1 MSKPTLRQAQQPTR
15 KTEVRR
21 QKAKK
26 ATRQQQKNRQ
36 IKRQKLKA
44 KRANEDPKPAPA
56 GRAYFVQQIWEK
68 LGLEAAMNR
77 LGIVKG
83 GLPLSTIFLVAL
95 LMGVVGAAS
104 LNGMT
109 TLLPHDAALMTML
122 AIDILDEKQLYR
134 GLGQVSIAQYQAWM
148 GHLLGQ
154 LQADPRT
161 ASRPDGVV
169 AGDGTQIAKP
179 DAHKIPGIHLMFL
192 HSEKR
197 FVRGAEVVSTH
208 YADNDKD
215 YPLFMAFYEP
225 DEDAR
230 AERAAQKARRQAQV
244 DGRKPKEVLAY
255 MGEQIEQGNRPELVV
270 LSGPQ
275 LNNRFRQG
283 MDERELRW
291 LGVSDNRRVYTL
303 AGQPEKQKA
312 KTLLAKANPDD
323 WETDADLGY
332 SFADLGLADSS
343 VGAVRL
349 VVAEH
354 MADEVRTLYVLPATV
369 DIVEAISR
377 ISWVLSR
384 EQAKQEK
391 GMLNLML
398 NLLRLGRQAG
408 IRAETATFDRWFFVP
423 WFIMAVMGLGFKR
436 VVIKAKSGFKYVYKG
451 EEYTLDALWGLLKK
465 ADFHDHTRGKMT
477 YELASLNVK
486 LKGVGAI
493 KLVFVRQPT
502 RRGNKTLSSV
512 LMCTDTTYAAR
523 RVLRAYLL
531 RWQIEVCYREV
542 KQNHAFGA
550 FHSQNMETNYGQ
562 TMLSLVAY
570 LFVTLLR
577 LLLPPLRQ
585 HTLGWIKDNYLNVT
599 VRLLKNGQGATA
611 VYVVEFAGWFLDTY
625 GLPDWDSFRLPD
637 GVT

>member
-1 MSKPTLRQAQQPTR
+1 MSKPTR
-15 KTEVRR
+15 KTQVRR
-21 QKAKK
+21 QTAKK
-26 ATRQQQKNRQ
+26 VTHQQQKNRENQ
-36 IKRQKLKA
+36 RQKLEA
-44 KRANEDPKPAPA
+44 NRANEDPKPAPV
-56 GRAYFVQQIWEK
+56 GRAYFIQQIWEK

-77 LGIVKG
+77 LGIVKD
-83 GLPLSTIFLVAL
+83 GLPLSTIFLVTL
-95 LMGVVGAAS
+95 LMGVVGATS
-104 LNGMT
+104 LNNTT

-122 AIDILDEKQLYR
+122 AIDALDEKQLYR
-134 GLGQVSIAQYQAWM
+134 GLARVSITQYQAWM
-148 GHLLGQ
+148 GYLLGQ
-154 LQADPRT
+154 LQVDPRT

-179 DAHKIPGIHLMFL
+179 DAHKIPGVHVMFL

-197 FVRGAEVVSTH
+197 FVRGMEVASTH
-208 YADNDKD
+208 YADSDKD

-230 AERAAQKARRQAQV
+230 AERAAKKERRKAQV

-255 MGEQIEQGNRPELVV
+255 LEKQVTQGNQPELIV

-275 LNNRFRQG
+275 LNYRFRQG
-283 MDERELRW
+283 IDKLALRW
-291 LGVSDNRRVYTL
+291 LGVGDNRRVYTL
-303 AGQPEKQKA
+303 VGQKEKQKA
-312 KTLLAKANPDD
+312 KTLLSKANPKD
-323 WETDADLGY
+323 WEVDVDSGY
-332 SFADLGLADSS
+332 HFADLGVADSS
-343 VGAVRL
+343 IGMVRL

-354 MADEVRTLYVLPATV
+354 MADGTRTLYTLPDTV
-369 DIVEAISR
+369 DIAESINR

-398 NLLRLGRQAG
+398 NLLSLGQEAG

-423 WFIMAVMGLGFKR
+423 WFIVAVLGLGFKR
-436 VVIKAKSGFKYVYKG
+436 VVIKAKAGFTYVYKG
-451 EEYTLDALWGLLKK
+451 EDHTLDSLWGLLKQK
-465 ADFHDHTRGKMT
+465 DFHCHTRGKIT
-477 YELASLNVK
+477 YELASLEVT
-486 LKGVGAI
+486 LKGVGQV

-502 RRGNKTLSSV
+502 RRGNKILSSV
-512 LMCTDTTYAAR
+512 LMCTDTAYEDK

-542 KQNHAFGA
+542 KQNHAFGT

-585 HTLGWIKDNYLNVT
+585 HTLGWIKNNYLNVT
-599 VRLLKNGQGATA
+599 VRLVENAQGAA
-611 VYVVEFAGWFLDTY
+611 IAYIVEFAGWFLDTY

-637 GVT
+637 SVA

>member
-1 MSKPTLRQAQQPTR
+1 MSKSTLRQAQQPAR
-15 KTEVRR
+15 KTQVRH

-26 ATRQQQKNRQ
+26 AVRQQKNSRKNQ
-36 IKRQKLKA
+36 RQKLEA
-44 KRANEDPKPAPA
+44 KRANKDPKPAPT
-56 GRAYFVQQIWEK
+56 GRAYFMQQIWEK
-68 LGLEAAMNR
+68 LGLEAAMTR
-77 LGIVKG
+77 LGIMKD
-83 GLPLSTIFLVAL
+83 GLPLSTIFLVTL
-95 LMGVVGAAS
+95 LMGVVGATS
-104 LNGMT
+104 LNNMT

-122 AIDILDEKQLYR
+122 AVDALDEKQLYR
-134 GLGQVSIAQYQAWM
+134 GLARVSIAQYQAWM
-148 GHLLGQ
+148 SYLLGQ
-154 LQADPRT
+154 LQTDPRT
-161 ASRPDGVV
+161 ASRPDGIV

-179 DAHKIPGIHLMFL
+179 DAHKIPGIHVMFL

-197 FVRGAEVVSTH
+197 FVKGVEVASTH
-208 YADNDKD
+208 YADNDKN
-215 YPLFMAFYEP
+215 YPLFMSFYEP
-225 DEDAR
+225 DEAAR
-230 AERAAQKARRQAQV
+230 AERAAKKARRKAQV

-255 MGEQIEQGNRPELVV
+255 LEKQIEQGNCPELIV

-283 MDERELRW
+283 ADKLVLRW

-303 AGQPEKQKA
+303 TGQEEKQKA
-312 KTLLAKANPDD
+312 KTLLAKANPKD
-323 WETDADLGY
+323 WEIDADLGY
-332 SFADLGLADSS
+332 RFADLGVADSS
-343 VGAVRL
+343 IGMVRL

-354 MADEVRTLYVLPATV
+354 MADKTRTLYTLPDTV
-369 DIVEAISR
+369 DIAEAISR

-398 NLLRLGRQAG
+398 NLLRLSRDAG
-408 IRAETATFDRWFFVP
+408 IQAETATFDRWFFVP
-423 WFIMAVMGLGFKR
+423 WFIVAVLELGFKR
-436 VVIKAKSGFKYVYKG
+436 VVIKAKAGFTYVYKG
-451 EEYTLDALWGLLKK
+451 EDHSLDSLWGLLKQK
-465 ADFHDHTRGKMT
+465 DFHCHTRGKIT
-477 YELASLNVK
+477 YELASLKVT
-486 LKGVGAI
+486 LKGVGQV

-502 RRGNKTLSSV
+502 QRGNKILSSV
-512 LMCTDTTYAAR
+512 LMCTDIAYQDR

-585 HTLGWIKDNYLNVT
+585 HTLGWIKNNYLNAT
-599 VRLLKNGQGATA
+599 VRLVENGQGAVMA
-611 VYVVEFAGWFLDTY
+611 YVVEFAGWFLDTY

-637 GVT
+637 AVA